1 MNELL
6 QVMQLIDKN
15 SNKLPEG
22 DYLEICNHL
31 KEAYNKRADPVYLF
45 DYETFS
51 IPEIGPTPEVFQ
63 YFRDYY
69 FDKALGIDS
78 DFIQGQINY
87 LEKELLDG
95 QPIKRITK
103 NVRSDVK
110 RHYCFIHGLDTEEVD
125 VGFTE
130 ADWNQMCKT
139 YVETEN
145 NFRKKYCEAI
155 GKRLE
160 WLEESDYR
168 LDTW

>member
-1 MNELL
+1 MDDLL
-6 QVMQLIDKN
+6 QVMQLIDKH
-15 SNKLPEG
+15 STVLPDG

-31 KEAYNKRADPVYLF
+31 KNAYNKRVDHVYF
-45 DYETFS
+45 FEYDTFS
-51 IPEIGPTPEVFQ
+51 IPQIGTTTEVFQ
-63 YFRDYY
+63 YFSDHY
-69 FDKALGIDS
+69 FDKAVCIDN
-78 DFIQGQINY
+78 DFIQGQITY
-87 LEKELLDG
+87 LEKELLDN

-103 NVRSDVK
+103 KVRSDVK